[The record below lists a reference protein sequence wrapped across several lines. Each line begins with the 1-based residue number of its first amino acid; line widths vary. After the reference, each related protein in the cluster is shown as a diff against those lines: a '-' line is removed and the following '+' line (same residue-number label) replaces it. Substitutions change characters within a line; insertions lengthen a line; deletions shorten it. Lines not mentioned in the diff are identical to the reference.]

1 MTIKEQINGYQI
13 EPSAAKRKNAQGK
26 GINEALLFIFFFLSK
41 QKHKPVTFTVGLFAG
56 DLADMEGGESHKL
69 SKLNYLLYLTNRAAT
84 QSRK

>member
-1 MTIKEQINGYQI
+1 MGIRLSPVQPRGRTLKVKESMRRFYF
-13 EPSAAKRKNAQGK
+13 
-26 GINEALLFIFFFLSK
+26 FIFLSK